1 MNSPAHQKIL
11 TFALIGISSSTL
23 IVSLPKK
30 WITENKLK
38 AGSEVRLTEQPNSTI
53 IIDHN
58 QTNLRKKISVVKCND
73 EESQH
78 LFRDLIGVYLAGGT
92 EIKVTGN
99 PRLTVKERKTIRKF
113 SASVIGLEII
123 EEEATQAILTDMSN
137 PGALPFRT
145 AIKRLYKIV
154 SAMYND
160 SILILE
166 GSEDLAA
173 DVVDRDKEADKLQWF
188 IERQF
193 NMMLENSNLSRQL
206 EASAFEGVVYSNVAR
221 YLERIADHACRL
233 AEIGYVAGLIPG
245 RKMLPLAKDAGDI
258 MKEAM
263 KSFINSDPRKATVI
277 IDKGKKTM
285 QKAQTYFENKY
296 KKEMEHPLEFSIAMD
311 AIMRTIAYS
320 TDISEATINYSAKK
334 ENR

>member
-1 MNSPAHQKIL
+1 MSESRKLQK
-11 TFALIGISSSTL
+11 TGGSTL

-245 RKMLPLAKDAGDI
+245 RKMLPLAKDAGNI
-258 MKEAM
+258 MEEAM
-263 KSFINSDPRKATVI
+263 KSFINNDPRKATVI

-296 KKEMEHPLEFSIAMD
+296 KKEMEHPLEFSIAMN
-311 AIMRTIAYS
+311 AIMRTTAYS

>member
-1 MNSPAHQKIL
+1 MSESRKLQK
-11 TFALIGISSSTL
+11 TGGSTL

-38 AGSEVRLTEQPNSTI
+38 AGAEVRLTEQPNSTI

>member
-1 MNSPAHQKIL
+1 MESRKLQK
-11 TFALIGISSSTL
+11 TGGSTL

-30 WITENKLK
+30 WAKKNKLSS
-38 AGSEVRLTEQPNSTI
+38 GSEVKLQQQPNGTMTI
-53 IIDHN
+53 DPGQSN
-58 QTNLRKKISVVKCND
+58 PNKKISTVKCND
-73 EESQH
+73 EKSQH
-78 LFRDLIGVYLAGGT
+78 LFRDLIGTYLAGST
-92 EIKVTGN
+92 EIKVVGK

-123 EEEATQAILTDMSN
+123 EEEASQAILTDMSN
-137 PGALPFRT
+137 PGALPFRR
-145 AIKRLYKIV
+145 AIKRLYRIV

-193 NMMLENSNLSRQL
+193 NMMLENPGLSRQL
-206 EASAFEGVVYSNVAR
+206 QASSFEGVVYSNVAR

-233 AEIGYVAGLIPG
+233 AEIGYVAGQIPG
-245 RKMLPLAKDAGDI
+245 RKMLPLAKEAGEI
-258 MKEAM
+258 MKDAM
-263 KSFINSDPRKATVI
+263 KSFINNNPRKATVV
-277 IDKGKKTM
+277 IDRGKKSV
-285 QKAQTYFENKY
+285 QKTQTYFENRY
-296 KKEMEHPLEFSIAMD
+296 KKEMESPLEFSIAMD

-320 TDISEATINYSAKK
+320 TDISEAAINYSAKM
-334 ENR
+334 ENE

>member
-1 MNSPAHQKIL
+1 MESRKLQK
-11 TFALIGISSSTL
+11 TGGSTL

-30 WITENKLK
+30 WITKNKLD
-38 AGSEVRLTEQPNSTI
+38 AGSEVRLTILPDGTI
-53 IIDHN
+53 SIDPGTSDIN
-58 QTNLRKKISVVKCND
+58 KKISTVKCNN

-92 EIKVTGN
+92 EIKVIGS
-99 PRLTVKERKTIRKF
+99 PRLTVEERKTIRKF

-123 EEEATQAILTDMSN
+123 EEEATQAILIDMSN
-137 PGALPFRT
+137 PGALPLRT

-166 GSEDLAA
+166 GSKDLAA

-188 IERQF
+188 IERQL
-193 NMMLENSNLSRQL
+193 NMMLDDSSLSRQL
-206 EASAFEGVVYSNVAR
+206 EATSFEGVIYSNVAR

-263 KSFINSDPRKATVI
+263 MSFINNDPRKATVI

-285 QKAQTYFENKY
+285 QKAQTYFENKS
-296 KKEMEHPLEFSIAMD
+296 KKEIEHPLEFSIAID

-320 TDISEATINYSAKK
+320 TDISEAAINYSAKK
-334 ENR
+334 ENK

>member
-1 MNSPAHQKIL
+1 MESRKLQK
-11 TFALIGISSSTL
+11 TGGSTL

-30 WITENKLK
+30 WIKKNNLK
-38 AGSEVRLTEQPNSTI
+38 TGSEVRLIKQPDGTMTI
-53 IIDHN
+53 DPGNYNIK
-58 QTNLRKKISVVKCND
+58 KKISTVTCNN

-78 LFRDLIGVYLAGGT
+78 LFRDLIGVYLAGAT
-92 EIKVTGN
+92 EIKVVGN

-123 EEEATQAILTDMSN
+123 EEEATIAILNDMSN
-137 PGALPFRT
+137 PGALPLRT

-154 SAMYND
+154 NAMYSD

-166 GSEDLAA
+166 GTKELAA

-193 NMMLENSNLSRQL
+193 NMMLEDSSLSRPLQ
-206 EASAFEGVVYSNVAR
+206 ATSFEGVIYSNVAR

-245 RKMLPLAKDAGDI
+245 RKMLPLAKDAEYI

-263 KSFINSDPRKATVI
+263 KSFINNEPRKATNN

-285 QKAQTYFENKY
+285 QKARKYFENKY
-296 KKEMEHPLEFSIAMD
+296 KKEMEHPLEFSIAVD

-320 TDISEATINYSAKK
+320 TDISEATINYAAKK
-334 ENR
+334 DKK

>member
-1 MNSPAHQKIL
+1 MESRKLQK
-11 TFALIGISSSTL
+11 TGGSTL

-30 WITENKLK
+30 WIKKNNLK
-38 AGSEVRLTEQPNSTI
+38 TGSEVRLIKQPDGTMTSDPGNYNIKKKKSTV
-53 IIDHN
+53 
-58 QTNLRKKISVVKCND
+58 SCNN

-78 LFRDLIGVYLAGGT
+78 LFRDLIGVYLAGAT
-92 EIKVTGN
+92 EIKVVGN
-99 PRLTVKERKTIRKF
+99 PRLTVEERKTIRKF

-123 EEEATQAILTDMSN
+123 EEEATIAILNDMSN
-137 PGALPFRT
+137 PGALPLRT

-154 SAMYND
+154 NAMYND

-166 GSEDLAA
+166 GSKELAA

-193 NMMLENSNLSRQL
+193 NMMLEDSSLSRPLQ
-206 EASAFEGVVYSNVAR
+206 ATSFEGVIYSNVAR

-245 RKMLPLAKDAGDI
+245 RKMLPLAKDAEYI

-263 KSFINSDPRKATVI
+263 KSFINNEPRKATNN

-285 QKAQTYFENKY
+285 QKARKYFENKY
-296 KKEMEHPLEFSIAMD
+296 KKEMEHPLEFSIAVD

-320 TDISEATINYSAKK
+320 TDISEATINYAAKK
-334 ENR
+334 DKK

>member
-1 MNSPAHQKIL
+1 MAESRKLQK
-11 TFALIGISSSTL
+11 TGGSTL

-30 WITENKLK
+30 WTTENKLK
-38 AGSEVRLTEQPNSTI
+38 AGSEVRLTEQPDSTI
-53 IIDHN
+53 TIDPN
-58 QTNLRKKISVVKCND
+58 QTNLRKKISVVRCND

-92 EIKVTGN
+92 EIKVIGN

-193 NMMLENSNLSRQL
+193 NMMLENSSLSRQL
-206 EASAFEGVVYSNVAR
+206 EASSFEGVVYSNVAR

-263 KSFINSDPRKATVI
+263 KSFINNDPRKATVV
-277 IDKGKKTM
+277 IDKGKKTV

-320 TDISEATINYSAKK
+320 TDISEAAINYSAKK
-334 ENR
+334 ENK

>member
-1 MNSPAHQKIL
+1 MSESRKLQK
-11 TFALIGISSSTL
+11 TGGSTL

-30 WITENKLK
+30 WTTENKLK

-53 IIDHN
+53 TIDPN

-92 EIKVTGN
+92 EIKVIGN

-206 EASAFEGVVYSNVAR
+206 EASSFEGVVYSNVAR

-245 RKMLPLAKDAGDI
+245 RKMLPLAKDAGNI
-258 MKEAM
+258 MEEAM
-263 KSFINSDPRKATVI
+263 KSFINNDPRKATVI

-311 AIMRTIAYS
+311 AIMRTTAYS

>member
-1 MNSPAHQKIL
+1 MESRKLQK
-11 TFALIGISSSTL
+11 TGGSTL

-30 WITENKLK
+30 WITKNKLD
-38 AGSEVRLTEQPNSTI
+38 AGSEVRLTIQPDGTI
-53 IIDHN
+53 NIDPGTSDIN
-58 QTNLRKKISVVKCND
+58 KKISTVKCNN

-92 EIKVTGN
+92 EIKVIGS
-99 PRLTVKERKTIRKF
+99 PRLTVEERKTIRKF

-123 EEEATQAILTDMSN
+123 EEEATQAILIDMSN
-137 PGALPFRT
+137 PGALPLRT

-166 GSEDLAA
+166 GSKDLAA

-188 IERQF
+188 IERQL
-193 NMMLENSNLSRQL
+193 NMMLDDSSLSRQL
-206 EASAFEGVVYSNVAR
+206 EATSFEGVIYSNVAR

-263 KSFINSDPRKATVI
+263 MSFINNDPRKATVI

-285 QKAQTYFENKY
+285 QKAQTYFENKS
-296 KKEMEHPLEFSIAMD
+296 KKEIEHPLEFSIAID

-320 TDISEATINYSAKK
+320 TDISEAAINYSAKK
-334 ENR
+334 ENK

>member
-1 MNSPAHQKIL
+1 MESRKLQK
-11 TFALIGISSSTL
+11 TGGSTL

-30 WITENKLK
+30 WTKKNKLK
-38 AGSEVRLTEQPNSTI
+38 AGTEVRILRQPDGTI
-53 IIDHN
+53 SIDPGYSKSS
-58 QTNLRKKISVVKCND
+58 KKMSIVKCDN

-78 LFRDLIGVYLAGGT
+78 LFRNLIGTYLAGST
-92 EIKVTGN
+92 EIKVIGN

-123 EEEATQAILTDMSN
+123 EEEATEAILTDMSN

-193 NMMLENSNLSRQL
+193 NMMLENSSLSRQL
-206 EASAFEGVVYSNVAR
+206 EASSFEGVVYSNVAR

-245 RKMLPLAKDAGDI
+245 RKMLPLAKDAGEI
-258 MKEAM
+258 MKDSM
-263 KSFINSDPRKATVI
+263 KSFINNKPRKATVV
-277 IDKGKKTM
+277 IDKGKKAVK
-285 QKAQTYFENKY
+285 KAQTYFENRY

-320 TDISEATINYSAKK
+320 TDIAEAAINYSAKIGK
-334 ENR
+334 K

>member
-1 MNSPAHQKIL
+1 MESRKLQK
-11 TFALIGISSSTL
+11 TGGSTL

-30 WITENKLK
+30 WAKKNKLSS
-38 AGSEVRLTEQPNSTI
+38 GSEVKLLQQPNGTMTI
-53 IIDHN
+53 DPGQSN
-58 QTNLRKKISVVKCND
+58 PNKKISTVECND
-73 EESQH
+73 EKSQH
-78 LFRDLIGVYLAGGT
+78 LFRDLIGTYLAGST
-92 EIKVTGN
+92 EIKVVGK

-123 EEEATQAILTDMSN
+123 EEEASQAILTDMSN
-137 PGALPFRT
+137 PGALPFRR
-145 AIKRLYKIV
+145 AIKRLYRIV

-193 NMMLENSNLSRQL
+193 NMMLENPSLSRQL
-206 EASAFEGVVYSNVAR
+206 QASSFEGVVYSNVAR

-233 AEIGYVAGLIPG
+233 AEIGYVAGQIPG
-245 RKMLPLAKDAGDI
+245 RKMLPLAKEAGEI
-258 MKEAM
+258 MKDAM
-263 KSFINSDPRKATVI
+263 KSFINNNPRKATVV
-277 IDKGKKTM
+277 IDRGKKSV
-285 QKAQTYFENKY
+285 QKTQTYFENRY
-296 KKEMEHPLEFSIAMD
+296 KKEMESPLEFSIAMD

-320 TDISEATINYSAKK
+320 TDISEAAINYSAKM
-334 ENR
+334 ENK

>member
-1 MNSPAHQKIL
+1 MESRKLQK
-11 TFALIGISSSTL
+11 TGGSTL

-30 WITENKLK
+30 WIKKNNLG
-38 AGSEVRLTEQPNSTI
+38 AGSEVRLLKQSDGTI
-53 IIDHN
+53 SIDPGQADSN
-58 QTNLRKKISVVKCND
+58 KKIATIRCND

-78 LFRDLIGVYLAGGT
+78 LFRDLIGTYLAGST
-92 EIKVTGN
+92 EIKVVGS

-123 EEEATQAILTDMSN
+123 EEEATQAILIDMSN

-166 GSEDLAA
+166 GSEDLAD

-193 NMMLENSNLSRQL
+193 NMMLENSSLSRPL
-206 EASAFEGVVYSNVAR
+206 KATPFEGVVYSNVAR
-221 YLERIADHACRL
+221 YLERIADHA
-233 AEIGYVAGLIPG
+233 
-245 RKMLPLAKDAGDI
+245 
-258 MKEAM
+258 M
-263 KSFINSDPRKATVI
+263 KSFINNSPRKATVV
-277 IDKGKKTM
+277 IDKGKESVK
-285 QKAQTYFENKY
+285 KAQNYFENRY
-296 KKEMEHPLEFSIAMD
+296 KKEIEHPLEFSIAMD

-320 TDISEATINYSAKK
+320 TDISEAAINYSAKIG
-334 ENR
+334 NR

>member
-1 MNSPAHQKIL
+1 MAESRKLQK
-11 TFALIGISSSTL
+11 TGGSTL

-38 AGSEVRLTEQPNSTI
+38 AGAEVRLTEQPNSTI
-53 IIDHN
+53 TIDPN

-92 EIKVTGN
+92 EIKVIGN

-206 EASAFEGVVYSNVAR
+206 KASSFEGVVYSNVAR

-245 RKMLPLAKDAGDI
+245 RKMLPLAKDAGNI
-258 MKEAM
+258 MEEAM
-263 KSFINSDPRKATVI
+263 KSFINNDPRKATVI

-311 AIMRTIAYS
+311 AIMRTTAYS

>member
-1 MNSPAHQKIL
+1 MESRKLQK
-11 TFALIGISSSTL
+11 TGGSTL

-30 WITENKLK
+30 WITKNKLD
-38 AGSEVRLTEQPNSTI
+38 AGSEVRLTIQPDGTI
-53 IIDHN
+53 SIDPGTSDIN
-58 QTNLRKKISVVKCND
+58 KKISTVKCNN

-92 EIKVTGN
+92 EIKVIGS
-99 PRLTVKERKTIRKF
+99 PRLTVEERKTIRKF

-123 EEEATQAILTDMSN
+123 EEEATQAILIDMSN
-137 PGALPFRT
+137 PGALPLRT

-166 GSEDLAA
+166 GSKDLAA

-188 IERQF
+188 IERQL
-193 NMMLENSNLSRQL
+193 NMMLDDSSLSRQL
-206 EASAFEGVVYSNVAR
+206 EATSFEGVIYSNVAR

-263 KSFINSDPRKATVI
+263 MSFINNDPRKATVI

-285 QKAQTYFENKY
+285 QKAQTYFENKS
-296 KKEMEHPLEFSIAMD
+296 KKEIEHPLEFSIAID

-320 TDISEATINYSAKK
+320 TDISEAAINYSAKK
-334 ENR
+334 EKK

>member
-1 MNSPAHQKIL
+1 MSESRKLQK
-11 TFALIGISSSTL
+11 TGGSTL

-30 WITENKLK
+30 WTAENKLE
-38 AGSEVRLTEQPNSTI
+38 AGSEVRLTEQPDSSITI
-53 IIDHN
+53 DPN

-73 EESQH
+73 EKSQH
-78 LFRDLIGVYLAGGT
+78 LFRNLIGVYLAGGT
-92 EIKVTGN
+92 EIKVIGN

-166 GSEDLAA
+166 GSEDLAD

-193 NMMLENSNLSRQL
+193 NMMLENSNLSRPL
-206 EASAFEGVVYSNVAR
+206 EASSFEGVVYSNVAR

-245 RKMLPLAKDAGDI
+245 RKMLPLAKDAGEI
-258 MKEAM
+258 MKESM
-263 KSFINSDPRKATVI
+263 ESFINNDPKKATVV
-277 IDKGKKTM
+277 IDKGKKTV
-285 QKAQTYFENKY
+285 QKTRTYFENKY

-320 TDISEATINYSAKK
+320 TDISEAAINYSAKK

>member
-1 MNSPAHQKIL
+1 MVESRKLQK
-11 TFALIGISSSTL
+11 TGGSTL

-30 WITENKLK
+30 WTTKNKLK
-38 AGSEVRLTEQPNSTI
+38 AGSEVRLTEQPDGTI
-53 IIDHN
+53 TINPN

-92 EIKVTGN
+92 EIKVIGN
-99 PRLTVKERKTIRKF
+99 PRLTIKERKTIRKF
-113 SASVIGLEII
+113 SASVIGMEII
-123 EEEATQAILTDMSN
+123 EEEATQAILTDMTN

-154 SAMYND
+154 RAMYND

-193 NMMLENSNLSRQL
+193 NMMLENTNLSRQL
-206 EASAFEGVVYSNVAR
+206 EASSFEGVVYSNVAR

-263 KSFINSDPRKATVI
+263 KSFINNDPRKATVI

-285 QKAQTYFENKY
+285 QKAQTYF
-296 KKEMEHPLEFSIAMD
+296 
-311 AIMRTIAYS
+311 
-320 TDISEATINYSAKK
+320 
-334 ENR
+334 

>member
-1 MNSPAHQKIL
+1 MESRKLQK
-11 TFALIGISSSTL
+11 TGGSTL

-30 WITENKLK
+30 WTQQNKLK
-38 AGSEVRLTEQPNSTI
+38 AGSEVKILKQLDGTITIDPGYSNPN
-53 IIDHN
+53 
-58 QTNLRKKISVVKCND
+58 KKISTVKCNN

-78 LFRDLIGVYLAGGT
+78 LFRDLIGTYLAGST
-92 EIKVTGN
+92 EIKVIGN

-123 EEEATQAILTDMSN
+123 EEEATEATLTDMSN

-154 SAMYND
+154 SAMYKD

-193 NMMLENSNLSRQL
+193 NMMLEDSNLSRQL
-206 EASAFEGVVYSNVAR
+206 QASSFEGVVYSNVAR

-245 RKMLPLAKDAGDI
+245 RKMLPLAKEAGNI
-258 MKEAM
+258 MKDSM
-263 KSFINSDPRKATVI
+263 KSFINNDPRKATGV
-277 IDKGKKTM
+277 IDKGKKAVK
-285 QKAQTYFENKY
+285 KAQTYFENRY

-320 TDISEATINYSAKK
+320 TDISEAAINYSAKVGK
-334 ENR
+334 A

>member
-1 MNSPAHQKIL
+1 MESRKLQK
-11 TFALIGISSSTL
+11 TGGSTL

-30 WITENKLK
+30 WIKKNSLK
-38 AGSEVRLTEQPNSTI
+38 TGSEVRLIKQPDGTMTI
-53 IIDHN
+53 DPGNYNIK
-58 QTNLRKKISVVKCND
+58 KKISTVTCNN

-78 LFRDLIGVYLAGGT
+78 LFRDLIGVYLAGAT
-92 EIKVTGN
+92 EIKVVGN

-123 EEEATQAILTDMSN
+123 EEEATVAILNDMSN
-137 PGALPFRT
+137 PGALPLRT

-154 SAMYND
+154 NAMYSD

-166 GSEDLAA
+166 GTKELAA

-193 NMMLENSNLSRQL
+193 NMMLEDSSLSRQL
-206 EASAFEGVVYSNVAR
+206 QATSFEGVIYSNVAR

-245 RKMLPLAKDAGDI
+245 RKMLPLAKDAEYI

-263 KSFINSDPRKATVI
+263 KSFINNEPRKATNN

-285 QKAQTYFENKY
+285 QKARTYFENKY
-296 KKEMEHPLEFSIAMD
+296 KKEMEHPLEFSIAVD

-334 ENR
+334 DNK

>member
-1 MNSPAHQKIL
+1 MSESRKLQK
-11 TFALIGISSSTL
+11 TGGSTL

-30 WITENKLK
+30 WTTENKLK

>member
-1 MNSPAHQKIL
+1 MSESRKLQK
-11 TFALIGISSSTL
+11 TGGSTL

-38 AGSEVRLTEQPNSTI
+38 AGSEVRLTEQPNSAI

-263 KSFINSDPRKATVI
+263 KSFINNDPRKATVI

>member
-1 MNSPAHQKIL
+1 MSESRKLQK
-11 TFALIGISSSTL
+11 TGGSTL

-263 KSFINSDPRKATVI
+263 KSFINNDPRKATVI

-311 AIMRTIAYS
+311 AIMRTTAYS

>member
-1 MNSPAHQKIL
+1 MESRKLQK
-11 TFALIGISSSTL
+11 TGGSTI

-30 WITENKLK
+30 WIKKNKLD
-38 AGSEVRLTEQPNSTI
+38 AGSEVRLIKQPDGTITIDPGNFNLNKKKST
-53 IIDHN
+53 
-58 QTNLRKKISVVKCND
+58 VECNN

-78 LFRDLIGVYLAGGT
+78 LFRNLIGVYLAGGT
-92 EIKVTGN
+92 EIKVTGS
-99 PRLTVKERKTIRKF
+99 PRLTVGERKTIRKF

-123 EEEATQAILTDMSN
+123 EEEATLAILTDMSN
-137 PGALPFRT
+137 PGALPLRT

-154 SAMYND
+154 NAMYND

-166 GSEDLAA
+166 GAEDLAA

-193 NMMLENSNLSRQL
+193 NMMLEDSSLSRPLQ
-206 EASAFEGVVYSNVAR
+206 ATSFEGVIYSNVAR

-263 KSFINSDPRKATVI
+263 KSFINNDPRKATTI

-296 KKEMEHPLEFSIAMD
+296 KKEIEHPLEFSIAID

-320 TDISEATINYSAKK
+320 TDISEAAINYSAKIGNK
-334 ENR
+334 

>member
-1 MNSPAHQKIL
+1 MESRKLQK
-11 TFALIGISSSTL
+11 TGGSTL

-30 WITENKLK
+30 WITKNKLD
-38 AGSEVRLTEQPNSTI
+38 AGSEVRLTIQPDGTI
-53 IIDHN
+53 SIDPGTSDIN
-58 QTNLRKKISVVKCND
+58 KKISTVKCNN

-92 EIKVTGN
+92 EIKVIGS
-99 PRLTVKERKTIRKF
+99 PRLTVEERKTIRKF

-123 EEEATQAILTDMSN
+123 EEEATQAILIDMSN
-137 PGALPFRT
+137 PGALPLRT

-166 GSEDLAA
+166 GSKDLAA

-188 IERQF
+188 IERQL
-193 NMMLENSNLSRQL
+193 NMMLDDSSLSRQL
-206 EASAFEGVVYSNVAR
+206 EATSFEGVIYSNVAR

-263 KSFINSDPRKATVI
+263 MSFINNDPRKATVI

-285 QKAQTYFENKY
+285 QKAQTYFENKS
-296 KKEMEHPLEFSIAMD
+296 KKEIEHPLEFSIAID

-320 TDISEATINYSAKK
+320 TDISEAAINYSAKK
-334 ENR
+334 ENK

>member
-1 MNSPAHQKIL
+1 MESRKLQK
-11 TFALIGISSSTL
+11 TGGSTL

-30 WITENKLK
+30 WIKKNKLG
-38 AGSEVRLTEQPNSTI
+38 AGSEVRLIKQPDGTITIDPGNS
-53 IIDHN
+53 N
-58 QTNLRKKISVVKCND
+58 VNKKKSTVKCNN

-92 EIKVTGN
+92 EIKVTGS
-99 PRLTVKERKTIRKF
+99 PRLTVGERKTIRKF

-123 EEEATQAILTDMSN
+123 EEEATLAILTDMSN
-137 PGALPFRT
+137 PGALPLRT

-154 SAMYND
+154 NAMYND

-166 GSEDLAA
+166 GAEDLAA

-193 NMMLENSNLSRQL
+193 NMMLEDSSLSRPLQ
-206 EASAFEGVVYSNVAR
+206 ATSFEGVIYSNVAR

-263 KSFINSDPRKATVI
+263 KSFINNDPRKATTI

-296 KKEMEHPLEFSIAMD
+296 KKEIEHPLEFSIAID

-320 TDISEATINYSAKK
+320 TDISEAAINYSAKIGNK
-334 ENR
+334 

>member
-1 MNSPAHQKIL
+1 MESRKLQK
-11 TFALIGISSSTL
+11 TGGSTL

-30 WITENKLK
+30 WIRKNKLD
-38 AGSEVRLTEQPNSTI
+38 AGSEVRLIKQPDGTITVDPGNSNI
-53 IIDHN
+53 N
-58 QTNLRKKISVVKCND
+58 KKISTVKCNN

-78 LFRDLIGVYLAGGT
+78 LFRELIGKYLAGST
-92 EIKVTGN
+92 EIKVVGN

-113 SASVIGLEII
+113 SASVIGFEII
-123 EEEATQAILTDMSN
+123 EEEATQAILIDMSN

-193 NMMLENSNLSRQL
+193 NMMLEDSSLSRLLQ
-206 EASAFEGVVYSNVAR
+206 ASSFEGVVYSNVAR

-245 RKMLPLAKDAGDI
+245 RKMLPLAKDAGEI
-258 MKEAM
+258 MKNSM
-263 KSFINSDPRKATVI
+263 KSFINNNPRKATVV

-285 QKAQTYFENKY
+285 QKAQKYFENKY
-296 KKEMEHPLEFSIAMD
+296 KKEIEHPLEFSIAMD

-320 TDISEATINYSAKK
+320 TDISEAAINYSAKIGNK
-334 ENR
+334 

>member
-1 MNSPAHQKIL
+1 MVESRKLQK
-11 TFALIGISSSTL
+11 TGGSTL

-30 WITENKLK
+30 WTTENKLK

-53 IIDHN
+53 TIDPN

-92 EIKVTGN
+92 EIKVIGN
-99 PRLTVKERKTIRKF
+99 PRLTIKERKTIRKF

-206 EASAFEGVVYSNVAR
+206 EASSFEGVVYSNVAR

-245 RKMLPLAKDAGDI
+245 RKMLPLANDAGDI
-258 MKEAM
+258 MEEAM
-263 KSFINSDPRKATVI
+263 KSFINNDPRKATVI

-311 AIMRTIAYS
+311 AIMRTTAYS

>member
-1 MNSPAHQKIL
+1 MSESRKLQK
-11 TFALIGISSSTL
+11 TGGSTL

-263 KSFINSDPRKATVI
+263 KSFINSDPRKATII

>member
-1 MNSPAHQKIL
+1 MSESRKLQK
-11 TFALIGISSSTL
+11 TGGSTL

-92 EIKVTGN
+92 EIKVIGN

>member
-1 MNSPAHQKIL
+1 M
-11 TFALIGISSSTL
+11 

-30 WITENKLK
+30 WAKKNKLGS
-38 AGSEVRLTEQPNSTI
+38 GSEVKLLQQPNGTMTI
-53 IIDHN
+53 DPGQSN
-58 QTNLRKKISVVKCND
+58 PNKKISTVKCND
-73 EESQH
+73 EKSQH
-78 LFRDLIGVYLAGGT
+78 LFRDLIGTYLAGST
-92 EIKVTGN
+92 EIKVIGK
-99 PRLTVKERKTIRKF
+99 PRLTIKERKTIRKF

-123 EEEATQAILTDMSN
+123 EEEASQAILTDMSN
-137 PGALPFRT
+137 PGALPFRR
-145 AIKRLYKIV
+145 AIKRLYRIV

-193 NMMLENSNLSRQL
+193 NMMLENPGLSRQL
-206 EASAFEGVVYSNVAR
+206 QASSFEGVVYSNVAR

-233 AEIGYVAGLIPG
+233 AEIGYVAGQIPG
-245 RKMLPLAKDAGDI
+245 RKMLPLAKEAGEI
-258 MKEAM
+258 MKDSM
-263 KSFINSDPRKATVI
+263 KSFINNNPRKATVV
-277 IDKGKKTM
+277 IDIGKKTV
-285 QKAQTYFENKY
+285 QKAQKYFENRY

-320 TDISEATINYSAKK
+320 TDISEAAINYSAKMEK
-334 ENR
+334 Q